1 MISLT
6 IRKKDI
12 VCIVRLSFR
21 QLLSFEVNLQKLA
34 QSSNAEG
41 SITTNGVD
49 NCRGQPTHGVNLR
62 NVEYVPVIVFE
73 GLQNPATGKHAS
85 AHISVWRYKHIFF
98 LSPSKKV
105 RVRDHSHA
113 QLRRTVHATNKAH
126 PLDGGARVCST
137 ETPTQ
142 TYLQQT
148 RQHSLQG
155 EAMWEHARAIRERV
169 PGLKKSEIAANHHG
183 NP

>member
-85 AHISVWRYKHIFF
+85 AHISVWRT
-98 LSPSKKV
+98 L
-105 RVRDHSHA
+105 
-113 QLRRTVHATNKAH
+113 
-126 PLDGGARVCST
+126 
-137 ETPTQ
+137 Q
-142 TYLQQT
+142 T
-148 RQHSLQG
+148 
-155 EAMWEHARAIRERV
+155 
-169 PGLKKSEIAANHHG
+169 
-183 NP
+183 